1 MTKQQW
7 VYRWKTWIAAKP
19 SMPGVFRKKDGE
31 GFLVRGR
38 AMCPRTGKLKEVQ
51 RVVVCEHAR
60 EAYAV
65 LTEELTRVREG
76 ALQAKPSTMRF
87 AEFAASLFEEKVA
100 TGEIRSAAGR
110 DKWAT
115 ILENHLIPAF
125 GELLLDQVRHDDVK
139 KYRLDLAERIQHKA
153 ISPSSANTWL
163 NVLRVILKRAVIDLD
178 LPRNP
183 TDGINNFDT
192 SEHPTYTEEEP
203 NSLTIEE
210 AKRFLAKLRQKYP
223 QHFAFVAIGLSLG
236 QRPSTLRPLRR
247 GGPTPD
253 FLPKEGLLLIRR
265 SQTKG
270 DPMET
275 TKTKIR
281 QRIKLP
287 KELVD
292 LLEWHV
298 AQLPVGPVRDSD
310 LLFPSDIGGYRSR
323 SCLDRPFREVAKAIK
338 LKKTITPKA
347 MRRTFQDLARAG
359 EVKDIVT
366 RAISGHATE
375 TMQHHYSTV
384 DAREVEAG
392 LAKVISLA
400 GVRAALRGG
409 GKSGGK
415 TTPAKKASAREA

>member
-1 MTKQQW
+1 MTKQTQW
-7 VYRWKTWIAAKP
+7 VFRWKTWIAARRSK
-19 SMPGVFRKKDGE
+19 PGVFRRKEG

-38 AMCPRTGKLKEVQ
+38 AIDPRTGRRREVQ
-51 RVVVCEHAR
+51 KVVACADAR
-60 EAYAV
+60 DAFQI
-65 LTEELTRVREG
+65 LQEELRRIREG
-76 ALQAKPSTMRF
+76 TPSAQRSTTRF
-87 AEFAASLFEEKVA
+87 AEFAASLFEEKVT

-115 ILENHLIPAF
+115 ILERHLIPTF
-125 GELLLDQVRHDDVK
+125 GDLLLDQLRHDDGR
-139 KYRLDLAERIQHKA
+139 KYHRDLAERIA
-153 ISPSSANTWL
+153 RDELSPATANTRL
-163 NVLRVILKRAVIDLD
+163 NVLRVIVKRAVIDLD
-178 LPRNP
+178 LPKNP
-183 TDGINNFDT
+183 MDGIKNFDT

-210 AKRFLAKLRQKYP
+210 AKRFLAKLRQKFP
-223 QHFAFVAIGLSLG
+223 QHFAFTAVMLSLG

-247 GGPTPD
+247 TGPTPD

-281 QRIKLP
+281 QRIPLP

-292 LLEWHV
+292 LLSWHV
-298 AQLPVGPVRDSD
+298 AELPAGPMRDSD
-310 LLFPSDIGGYRSR
+310 LLFPSDTGGYRSR
-323 SCLDRPFREVAKAIK
+323 SCLDRPFREVATAIK

-400 GVRAALRGG
+400 GVRDALRGG
-409 GKSGGK
+409 KRGGK
-415 TTPAKKASAREA
+415 EPRTKKASAGEA